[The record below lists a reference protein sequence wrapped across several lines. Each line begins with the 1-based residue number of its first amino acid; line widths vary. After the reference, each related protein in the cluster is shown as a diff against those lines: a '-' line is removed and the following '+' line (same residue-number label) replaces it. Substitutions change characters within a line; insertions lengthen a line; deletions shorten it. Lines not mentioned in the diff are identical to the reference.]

1 MSGGFFASLTFL
13 HPWILAG
20 LAALPVLW
28 WILRVTPPAPRRIDF
43 PAARFLAGLVPEH
56 SFPSRTPWWI
66 LLLRLC
72 VAALVLVAL
81 AHPVRDA
88 GQALDGSGPLRLVID
103 NGWESAQNR
112 TQQMAAARDLL
123 ARAGREGRPVILL
136 PTAPPADGPLTQ
148 SGPASAGAIESL
160 LRGLAVQPWPADY
173 EAAARAAEN
182 TEIKD
187 KDQSIATLWLSG
199 GIADAK
205 AEKLAAT
212 LKSQGSLSILTPA
225 PAALPLLLRPPESA
239 AGKALSARL
248 SAPANIAPGLP
259 VSVQAVGADG
269 RVLDAQSLRL
279 EPGGKAAEVTFDI
292 PDTLR
297 NAAAQIR
304 IAGRS
309 GAGAIVL
316 IDESFRRRAVGIV
329 ESGGETGGKTPFIG
343 ADYYLSRALSPY
355 AEIVQGPIEKVL
367 EGAPSLLL
375 LPDIGAM
382 APGVLEKL
390 QNWVRAG
397 GTLVRFAGPKMAASP
412 EAFLTPV
419 PLRSGGRAQG
429 GAMSWDKPL
438 HLAPF
443 PEDSPLRDLSV
454 PADITVRQQVLADSA
469 GDLKG
474 KVWARLE
481 DGTPLVTAAP
491 EGKGLLVL
499 VHTTATPEWSDF
511 ALSGLFV
518 ETLRKL
524 VALSAAPAAVAS
536 TENAAADIL
545 QPERVLDGQG
555 ALTRPGPSAQPLAAR
570 DFATAIASPKHPPGF
585 YGAGGTARAFNLGMN
600 LSAPGPLPAGIDST
614 IYDTRHETDLMP
626 WLLAAALALFLI
638 DWAVMTALGGH
649 FVGANGRFSFSS
661 FSFPLSLAAT
671 RLSLSPSGERDKGRG
686 GTPKNLK
693 TGTSLFLLFAAL
705 TLAPSA
711 RAQQPEDA
719 TRLAASFHFAYVR
732 SGSDQV
738 DSIAEKGLSALGD
751 VLRTRTSV
759 EPGGVVGVEPGRDDL
774 SFFPIIYWPVSRAAQ
789 PLSDKAITAVQS
801 YLNHGGT
808 ILFDTRDAAS
818 AIQGVDDT
826 PGAATLRRIV
836 GSLDVPPLVPVPDDH
851 VLTRSF
857 YLLDSFP
864 GRYEDGKL
872 WVESQSVSGRD
883 GVSSVL
889 VGGNDWA
896 AAWADSADSGYPTRQ
911 QEMALRFGINLV
923 MYALTGNYKAD
934 QVHIPHILER
944 LEQRRR

>member
-1 MSGGFFASLTFL
+1 MSGGIFASLTFL

-43 PAARFLAGLVPEH
+43 PAARLLIGLVPEH

-72 VAALVLVAL
+72 VAALILFAL

-103 NGWESAQNR
+103 NGWEAAQSWP
-112 TQQMAAARDLL
+112 QQTAAARDLL

-136 PTAPPADGPLTQ
+136 PTAPPADGPLIQT
-148 SGPASAGAIESL
+148 GPASAGAIESQ
-160 LRGLAVQPWPADY
+160 LRGLTVQPWPADY
-173 EAAARAAEN
+173 AAAAQAAEK
-182 TEIKD
+182 TEGKGKD
-187 KDQSIATLWLSG
+187 IATLWLSSG
-199 GIADAK
+199 VASAK
-205 AEKLAAT
+205 AEALAAT
-212 LKSQGSLSILTPA
+212 LKSQGVLSLLTPA

-239 AGKALSARL
+239 AGKALSARVT
-248 SAPANIAPGLP
+248 APANIAAGLP
-259 VSVQAVGADG
+259 VTVQALGADG

-279 EPGGKAAEVTFDI
+279 DPGGKTAEATFDI

-297 NAAAQIR
+297 NAATQIR
-304 IAGRS
+304 IAGRG
-309 GAGAIVL
+309 GAGAVVL

-355 AEIVQGPIEKVL
+355 AEIVQGPIEKLL
-367 EGAPSLLL
+367 ESAPSLLL
-375 LPDIGAM
+375 LPDTGAM
-382 APGVLEKL
+382 APGLLEKL
-390 QNWVRAG
+390 QGWVRAG

-412 EAFLTPV
+412 ESFLTPV

-443 PEDSPLRDLSV
+443 PDDSPLRDLSAPPDV
-454 PADITVRQQVLADSA
+454 TIRQQVLADSS

-474 KVWARLE
+474 RVWASLE

-518 ETLRKL
+518 EMLRKF
-524 VALSAAPAAVAS
+524 VALSAAPTAIAS
-536 TENAAADIL
+536 GDNAAADIL

-555 ALTRPGPSAQPLAAR
+555 ALTRPGPSVAPLAAK
-570 DFATAIASPKHPPGF
+570 DFATAIPSPKHPPGF
-585 YGAGGTARAFNLGMN
+585 YGAGGAARAFNLGMN
-600 LSAPGPLPAGIDST
+600 IKSFGPLPSGIDSA

-626 WLLAAALALFLI
+626 WLLALALALFLI
-638 DWAVMTALGGH
+638 DWGVMTALGGQ
-649 FVGANGRFSFSS
+649 FTGAAARFSS
-661 FSFPLSLAAT
+661 SFPLSLY
-671 RLSLSPSGERDKGRG
+671 LSPPWGRG
-686 GTPKNLK
+686 KAAQAAGRGAASKKHFK
-693 TGTSLFLLFAAL
+693 TGMFFLFLPALL
-705 TLAPSA
+705 TLNSP
-711 RAQQPEDA
+711 AQAEPQDP

-738 DSIAEKGLSALGD
+738 DSIAEKGLAALGE

-759 EPGGVVGVEPGRDDL
+759 EPGGVVAVEPGHDDL
-774 SFFPIIYWPVSRAAQ
+774 SFFPILYWPVSRSAQ
-789 PLSDKAITAVQS
+789 PLSDKGISAVQS

-808 ILFDTRDAAS
+808 ILFDTRDANT
-818 AIQGVDDT
+818 AIEGIGDT
-826 PGAATLRRIV
+826 PGAAALRRIV
-836 GSLDVPPLVPVPDDH
+836 GALDIPPLVPVPDDH

-864 GRYEDGKL
+864 GRYEGGKL

-911 QEMALRFGINLV
+911 QEIALRFGINLV

-944 LEQRRR
+944 LERRHR